1 MTVTRHRESRKT
13 RLLLFVSSLA
23 PALIIAGL
31 RLWDAQRHLSWA
43 LCGAGAFAFL
53 LTPAVLLLRRKAG
66 RRQLAV
72 SDVKDESG
80 QVPTY
85 LLTFVFPFLF
95 LSATMSKPLI
105 VAYVAFAAFMGLL
118 LYRTPLALINPAM
131 LIAGYRVFSLDVAGE
146 GGAYVLA
153 KEPPLATQP
162 CYAKRIVGGL
172 YISRQ
177 KYQEAL
183 PSAAVPP
190 HLSLARQNEQR
201 RG

>member
-31 RLWDAQRHLSWA
+31 RLWDAQRILSVV
-43 LCGAGAFAFL
+43 LCGAGAAAFA
-53 LTPAVLLLRRKAG
+53 LTPLVLFWRRNAG
-66 RRQLAV
+66 RHELTV

-95 LSATMSKPLI
+95 LSPQMSLPLT
-105 VAYVAFAAFMGLL
+105 VAYVTFAAFMGLL

-131 LIAGYRVFSLDVAGE
+131 LVAGYRVFSVSIKGE
-146 GGAYVLA
+146 SGTYILA
-153 KEPPLATQP
+153 KDPPLESQP
-162 CYAKRIVGGL
+162 CHVKRVANGL
-172 YISRQ
+172 YISIP
-177 KYQEAL
+177 YNEE
-183 PSAAVPP
+183 PSIPP
-190 HLSLARQNEQR
+190 ISP
-201 RG
+201 

>member
-13 RLLLFVSSLA
+13 RLLLFGSSLA

-31 RLWDAQRHLSWA
+31 RLWDAQRHLSLV
-43 LCGAGAFAFL
+43 LCGAGLVAFL
-53 LTPAVLLLRRKAG
+53 LTPVVLFLRRKAG
-66 RRQLAV
+66 RQQLTV

-95 LSATMSKPLI
+95 LSAQMSKPLI
-105 VAYVAFAAFMGLL
+105 VAYVTFAVFMGLL

-131 LIAGYRVFSLDVAGE
+131 LIAGYRVFSLNVAGE

-153 KEPPLATQP
+153 KEPPLESQP
-162 CYAKRIVGGL
+162 CYVKRVAGGL
-172 YISRQ
+172 YITTPEKR
-177 KYQEAL
+177 EAL
-183 PSAAVPP
+183 PPVAP
-190 HLSLARQNEQR
+190 HLSLARQNGQE